1 MALKLVTAI
10 IQPDKLDEVREALT
24 RAEIFRV
31 TVSRCT
37 GRGRDHETDLYRG
50 AEVAPELLPKV
61 RLEIAC
67 SSDDWAKR
75 AVDAILIAA
84 RHGGGEIGDGKVFVT
99 SLEQC
104 IRIRTGETGEAAI

>member
-1 MALKLVTAI
+1 MAMKLVTAI

-37 GRGRDHETDLYRG
+37 GRGRDQETDLYRG
-50 AEVAPELLPKV
+50 TAVVPELLPKV

-67 SSDDWAKR
+67 SSEDWCKR
-75 AVDAILIAA
+75 AVDAIVRSA
-84 RHGGGEIGDGKVFVT
+84 RHNGGEIGDGKVFVAP
-99 SLEQC
+99 LEEC
-104 IRIRTGETGEAAI
+104 IRIRTGETGADAI